1 MQDKKAICG
10 ILLCVN
16 VCVLT
21 LLLVFR
27 GINMLNFGENLALNS
42 QNSTQNSALN
52 SQTLNSATQNSNLI
66 LQNSSQDLNFSENSA
81 LTLQNSNK
89 DLNFTQNSALNS
101 QTLNLTSQNSNLISQ
116 NSAQDLNLSENS
128 AENSAFALQNSK
140 STSPNSNKD
149 FNLSQNSALNSQTLN
164 SATQNS
170 AHSPT
175 LPLLA
180 SVLSF
185 EFAFFI
191 SLCII
196 VLSFLSYKKSILSE
210 SKALKPPKI
219 RPAILAQ
226 KPPNKNAKIQNF
238 RPANNEFRLKFTH
251 KLTAFFSLAKL
262 VSYALLA
269 VGFLALNAHALLDI
283 AGFIC
288 GVSSVLAGCFFYGL
302 WLNHKEKSQNSRQK
316 GC

>member
-1 MQDKKAICG
+1 
-10 ILLCVN
+10 
-16 VCVLT
+16 
-21 LLLVFR
+21 
-27 GINMLNFGENLALNS
+27 MLNFGENLALNS

-52 SQTLNSATQNSNLI
+52 SQTLNSATQNS
-66 LQNSSQDLNFSENSA
+66 
-81 LTLQNSNK
+81 
-89 DLNFTQNSALNS
+89 ALN
-101 QTLNLTSQNSNLISQ
+101 SQ
-116 NSAQDLNLSENS
+116 NSAQDLNSSENS
-128 AENSAFALQNSK
+128 TENLAFALQNS
-140 STSPNSNKD
+140 TLILQNSAQNL
-149 FNLSQNSALNSQTLN
+149 NLSENSVENSALNSQTLN

-170 AHSPT
+170 AKRPA

-238 RPANNEFRLKFTH
+238 RPANNDFKLKFTH

-262 VSYALLA
+262 GAYALLA

-302 WLNHKEKSQNSRQK
+302 WLNRKEKSQNSRQRAEF
-316 GC
+316 

>member
-42 QNSTQNSALN
+42 QNSTQNSALS
-52 SQTLNSATQNSNLI
+52 SQNLNSATQNSTLI
-66 LQNSSQDLNFSENSA
+66 LQNSGRDLNLNENSA
-81 LTLQNSNK
+81 E
-89 DLNFTQNSALNS
+89 NSALNS

-170 AHSPT
+170 AKRPA

-210 SKALKPPKI
+210 SKALKPLQI

-226 KPPNKNAKIQNF
+226 KPPNKSTKIQNF

-269 VGFLALNAHALLDI
+269 VGFLALNRHALLDI

-316 GC
+316 G

>member
-1 MQDKKAICG
+1 
-10 ILLCVN
+10 
-16 VCVLT
+16 
-21 LLLVFR
+21 
-27 GINMLNFGENLALNS
+27 MLNFGENLALNS
-42 QNSTQNSALN
+42 QNSTQNSALSSHNLNLNSQNSALTLQNSAQNLNLSENSVLN
-52 SQTLNSATQNSNLI
+52 SQTLNSATQNSN
-66 LQNSSQDLNFSENSA
+66 S
-81 LTLQNSNK
+81 TLQNSTQ
-89 DLNFTQNSALNS
+89 DLNLSKNSAENSVLNS
-101 QTLNLTSQNSNLISQ
+101 QTLNL
-116 NSAQDLNLSENS
+116 
-128 AENSAFALQNSK
+128 
-140 STSPNSNKD
+140 
-149 FNLSQNSALNSQTLN
+149 
-164 SATQNS
+164 ATQNS
-170 AHSPT
+170 AHRPA

-269 VGFLALNAHALLDI
+269 VGFLALNRHALLDI

-302 WLNHKEKSQNSRQK
+302 WLNHKEKSQNSRQNSRIFTINK
-316 GC
+316 KFKTILK

>member
-21 LLLVFR
+21 LLLLFR

-52 SQTLNSATQNSNLI
+52 SQTLNSATQNS
-66 LQNSSQDLNFSENSA
+66 
-81 LTLQNSNK
+81 
-89 DLNFTQNSALNS
+89 
-101 QTLNLTSQNSNLISQ
+101 
-116 NSAQDLNLSENS
+116 
-128 AENSAFALQNSK
+128 AFALQNSN
-140 STSPNSNKD
+140 STLQNSTQNL
-149 FNLSQNSALNSQTLN
+149 NLSQNSALNSQTLN

-170 AHSPT
+170 AKRPA

-226 KPPNKNAKIQNF
+226 KPPNKNAKFKISAPQITN
-238 RPANNEFRLKFTH
+238 L
-251 KLTAFFSLAKL
+251 
-262 VSYALLA
+262 
-269 VGFLALNAHALLDI
+269 G
-283 AGFIC
+283 
-288 GVSSVLAGCFFYGL
+288 
-302 WLNHKEKSQNSRQK
+302 
-316 GC
+316 

>member
-1 MQDKKAICG
+1 
-10 ILLCVN
+10 
-16 VCVLT
+16 
-21 LLLVFR
+21 
-27 GINMLNFGENLALNS
+27 MLNFGENLALNS
-42 QNSTQNSALN
+42 QNSTQNSAL
-52 SQTLNSATQNSNLI
+52 ATQNSGR
-66 LQNSSQDLNFSENSA
+66 
-81 LTLQNSNK
+81 
-89 DLNFTQNSALNS
+89 
-101 QTLNLTSQNSNLISQ
+101 
-116 NSAQDLNLSENS
+116 DLNLSENS

-140 STSPNSNKD
+140 STLPNSNKD
-149 FNLSQNSALNSQTLN
+149 LNLSQNSALNSQTLN
-164 SATQNS
+164 LNSQNS
-170 AHSPT
+170 ERDLNLNENSAKRPA

-238 RPANNEFRLKFTH
+238 RPKNDDFKLKFTH

-269 VGFLALNAHALLDI
+269 VGFLALNRHALLDI

>member
-21 LLLVFR
+21 LLLVIR

-42 QNSTQNSALN
+42 QNSTQNSALSSHNLNLN
-52 SQTLNSATQNSNLI
+52 SQNSALILQNSSQVLNFSKNSAENTALILQTLNSATQNS
-66 LQNSSQDLNFSENSA
+66 
-81 LTLQNSNK
+81 
-89 DLNFTQNSALNS
+89 
-101 QTLNLTSQNSNLISQ
+101 
-116 NSAQDLNLSENS
+116 AQDLNSSENS
-128 AENSAFALQNSK
+128 TENSAFALQNSK

-149 FNLSQNSALNSQTLN
+149 LNLSQNSASNSQTLN

-170 AHSPT
+170 AKRPA

-302 WLNHKEKSQNSRQK
+302 WLNRKEKSQNSRQRAEF
-316 GC
+316 

>member
-1 MQDKKAICG
+1 MKHFMQDKKAICG

-21 LLLVFR
+21 LLLVFK

-42 QNSTQNSALN
+42 QNSTQNSALS
-52 SQTLNSATQNSNLI
+52 SQNLNSATQNSALI
-66 LQNSSQDLNFSENSA
+66 LQSSARDLNFSENSA
-81 LTLQNSNK
+81 ENSTLTSQN
-89 DLNFTQNSALNS
+89 LNSTTQNSAKRP
-101 QTLNLTSQNSNLISQ
+101 
-116 NSAQDLNLSENS
+116 A
-128 AENSAFALQNSK
+128 
-140 STSPNSNKD
+140 
-149 FNLSQNSALNSQTLN
+149 
-164 SATQNS
+164 
-170 AHSPT
+170 

-180 SVLSF
+180 SVLNF

-219 RPAILAQ
+219 RSAILAQ
-226 KPPNKNAKIQNF
+226 NPPNKSTKIQKF
-238 RPANNEFRLKFTH
+238 RPANNDFKLKFTH

-302 WLNHKEKSQNSRQK
+302 WLNHKEKSQNSGQK

>member
-1 MQDKKAICG
+1 
-10 ILLCVN
+10 
-16 VCVLT
+16 
-21 LLLVFR
+21 
-27 GINMLNFGENLALNS
+27 MLNFGENLALNS

-52 SQTLNSATQNSNLI
+52 SQTLNSATQNSALNS
-66 LQNSSQDLNFSENSA
+66 QNSSQDLNFSENS
-81 LTLQNSNK
+81 T
-89 DLNFTQNSALNS
+89 
-101 QTLNLTSQNSNLISQ
+101 
-116 NSAQDLNLSENS
+116 
-128 AENSAFALQNSK
+128 ENSAFALQNSTLI
-140 STSPNSNKD
+140 SLNSVQDLN
-149 FNLSQNSALNSQTLN
+149 FNENSAENSALNSQTLN

-170 AHSPT
+170 AHRPA

-210 SKALKPPKI
+210 SKAIKPPKI

-226 KPPNKNAKIQNF
+226 KPPNKSTKIQNF
-238 RPANNEFRLKFTH
+238 RPANNEFKLKFTH

-262 VSYALLA
+262 GAYALLA
-269 VGFLALNAHALLDI
+269 VGFLALNRHALLDI

-288 GVSSVLAGCFFYGL
+288 GVSSVLVGCFFYGL